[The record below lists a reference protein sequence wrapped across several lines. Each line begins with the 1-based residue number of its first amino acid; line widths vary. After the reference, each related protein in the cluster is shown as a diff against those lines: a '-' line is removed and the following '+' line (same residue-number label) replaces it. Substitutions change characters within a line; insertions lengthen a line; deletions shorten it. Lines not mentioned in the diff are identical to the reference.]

1 MGFVENHKETYI
13 NDFASVME
21 KCDEE
26 YTHKEAIDIFKRYMY
41 LSKNIKVDM
50 RKKLYRE
57 IFFKAMKKAGYYFH
71 NIPNNF

>member
-26 YTHKEAIDIFKRYMY
+26 SRLLLSQHTKQFLMYRAILGRP
-41 LSKNIKVDM
+41 L
-50 RKKLYRE
+50 
-57 IFFKAMKKAGYYFH
+57 
-71 NIPNNF
+71 